1 MYLYLVN
8 NICNLIWTS
17 KRDRLISYDLL
28 QVKKVKEYVYSK
40 ILKLDQ
46 TSGQQQQLN
55 ESTNTMGNNQQLQN
69 DTNNNYKT
77 NEVNQNNYDKANNIG
92 ESSSS
97 SSSSAGP
104 SKDTI
109 SNAQRIIELIC
120 SDQVKKTLLFTT
132 QHFSLNILLSFLDS
146 QRSRDEFKDRK
157 AFDLERQRRLDYTL
171 SGQDM
176 IWYMIKYSTF
186 TLNQPSMPPF
196 ALFLLSIFLFFI
208 NRYINIKYSSFFF
221 KLANVFIFI
230 FS

>member
-1 MYLYLVN
+1 M
-8 NICNLIWTS
+8 
-17 KRDRLISYDLL
+17 
-28 QVKKVKEYVYSK
+28 KKVKEYVYSK

-55 ESTNTMGNNQQLQN
+55 ESTNTMVNNQQLQN

-120 SDQVKKTLLFTT
+120 SDQV
-132 QHFSLNILLSFLDS
+132 S
-146 QRSRDEFKDRK
+146 Q
-157 AFDLERQRRLDYTL
+157 
-171 SGQDM
+171 
-176 IWYMIKYSTF
+176 
-186 TLNQPSMPPF
+186 
-196 ALFLLSIFLFFI
+196 
-208 NRYINIKYSSFFF
+208 
-221 KLANVFIFI
+221 
-230 FS
+230 

>member
-1 MYLYLVN
+1 M
-8 NICNLIWTS
+8 NIK

-77 NEVNQNNYDKANNIG
+77 SEVNQNNYDKANNIG

-120 SDQVKKTLLFTT
+120 SDQVNDTFYNTT
-132 QHFSLNILLSFLDS
+132 CFSGYIILSFLDS

-157 AFDLERQRRLDYTL
+157 AFDLERQRRFDYTL

-176 IWYMIKYSTF
+176 IW
-186 TLNQPSMPPF
+186 
-196 ALFLLSIFLFFI
+196 
-208 NRYINIKYSSFFF
+208 
-221 KLANVFIFI
+221 
-230 FS
+230 

>member
-1 MYLYLVN
+1 M
-8 NICNLIWTS
+8 
-17 KRDRLISYDLL
+17 
-28 QVKKVKEYVYSK
+28 KKVKEYVYSK

-55 ESTNTMGNNQQLQN
+55 ESTNTMVNNQQLQN

-120 SDQVKKTLLFTT
+120 SDQVSQYFFTT
-132 QHFSLNILLSFLDS
+132 KRVSPIILF
-146 QRSRDEFKDRK
+146 
-157 AFDLERQRRLDYTL
+157 
-171 SGQDM
+171 
-176 IWYMIKYSTF
+176 
-186 TLNQPSMPPF
+186 
-196 ALFLLSIFLFFI
+196 SIF
-208 NRYINIKYSSFFF
+208 R
-221 KLANVFIFI
+221 
-230 FS
+230 FSTIPRWI